1 MTAKDQWLQANETLE
16 EIEKELREA
25 RITWFNE
32 KGWMDDML
40 REKRETL
47 RLITEL
53 VKETKEEKQ
62 RGNKS

>member
-1 MTAKDQWLQANETLE
+1 MTAKDQWWQALVTLE

-25 RITWFNE
+25 RFHGE
-32 KGWMDDML
+32 KGWEDYML

-53 VKETKEEKQ
+53 DKETKEEKHA
-62 RGNKS
+62 

>member
-1 MTAKDQWLQANETLE
+1 MTAKDQWLQANETLG

-25 RITWFNE
+25 RFHGE
-32 KGWMDDML
+32 KGWEDDML

-53 VKETKEEKQ
+53 EKKTKGEKHA
-62 RGNKS
+62 

>member
-1 MTAKDQWLQANETLE
+1 MTAKDQWLQAVWTLE

-25 RITWFNE
+25 RFHGE
-32 KGWMDDML
+32 KGREDDML

-53 VKETKEEKQ
+53 VKETK
-62 RGNKS
+62 

>member
-1 MTAKDQWLQANETLE
+1 MTAKDQWLQANETLG

-25 RITWFNE
+25 RFHGE
-32 KGWMDDML
+32 KGWEDDML

-53 VKETKEEKQ
+53 EKETKEEKHDT
-62 RGNKS
+62 

>member
-16 EIEKELREA
+16 EIENELREA

-32 KGWMDDML
+32 KGWEDDML

-53 VKETKEEKQ
+53 EKETK
-62 RGNKS
+62 

>member
-16 EIEKELREA
+16 EIEKELWEA
-25 RITWFNE
+25 RFHGE
-32 KGWMDDML
+32 KGWEDDML

-53 VKETKEEKQ
+53 EKET
-62 RGNKS
+62 N

>member
-25 RITWFNE
+25 RFHGE
-32 KGWMDDML
+32 KGWKDDML

-47 RLITEL
+47 HLINEL
-53 VKETKEEKQ
+53 EKDTKEEKYA
-62 RGNKS
+62 